1 MRPRGRARHVRRRKC
16 AHGWPADGRRTKDGV
31 VTSQAQKPSGLF
43 ITFEG
48 GEGAGKTTHTRF
60 LANALREH
68 GHEVVCLREPGGTT
82 VGEQLRAIVLDPAN
96 TQLGIHTELLIYEAA
111 RAQIVTEV
119 IRPALGRGAV
129 VLCDRFADSTI
140 AYQVYGRGLPLD
152 EVNRAN
158 EFACQGVWPDRTILM
173 TTGSSAKAGLTRA
186 TRHHEADRLEL
197 AGAAFHERVNAGFA
211 RIAEEDP
218 QRVRVVQSAQAKSQ
232 TSRLIFEQLAD
243 LFPWMRELIDGQPEY
258 FAPLDKPKVHS

>member
-1 MRPRGRARHVRRRKC
+1 M
-16 AHGWPADGRRTKDGV
+16 
-31 VTSQAQKPSGLF
+31 
-43 ITFEG
+43 
-48 GEGAGKTTHTRF
+48 
-60 LANALREH
+60 REH

-96 TQLGIHTELLIYEAA
+96 TQIGIHTELLIYEAA

-119 IRPALGRGAV
+119 IKPALERGAI

-152 EVNRAN
+152 QVNRAN
-158 EFACQGVWPDRTILM
+158 EFACQGIWPDRTILM
-173 TTGSSAKAGLTRA
+173 TTGSTALKGLARA
-186 TRHHEADRLEL
+186 TLHHEADRLEL
-197 AGAAFHERVNAGFA
+197 EGAAFHERGNAGFR

-218 QRVRVVQSAQAKSQ
+218 QRVRVVESAQAKSQ
-232 TSRLIFEQLAD
+232 TSRLIFEELAD

-258 FAPLDKPKVHS
+258 FAPLDVRKVHKQ

>member
-1 MRPRGRARHVRRRKC
+1 M
-16 AHGWPADGRRTKDGV
+16 
-31 VTSQAQKPSGLF
+31 TSQSQKLRGLF

-48 GEGAGKTTHTRF
+48 GEGAGKTTHASF

-96 TQLGIHTELLIYEAA
+96 TQIGIHTELLIYEAA

-119 IRPALGRGAV
+119 IKPALERGAI

-152 EVNRAN
+152 QVNRAN
-158 EFACQGVWPDRTILM
+158 EFACQGIWPDRTILM
-173 TTGSSAKAGLTRA
+173 TTGSTALKGLSRA
-186 TRHHEADRLEL
+186 TLHHEADRLEL
-197 AGAAFHERVNAGFA
+197 EGAAFHERVNAGFR

-218 QRVRVVQSAQAKSQ
+218 QRVRVVESAQAKSQ

-243 LFPWMRELIDGQPEY
+243 LFPWMREIIDEQPEY
-258 FAPLDKPKVHS
+258 FAPLDVRKVHKQ

>member
-1 MRPRGRARHVRRRKC
+1 M
-16 AHGWPADGRRTKDGV
+16 
-31 VTSQAQKPSGLF
+31 TSQAQKPSGLF

-119 IRPALGRGAV
+119 IRPALERGAV

-243 LFPWMRELIDGQPEY
+243 LFLWMRELIDGQPEY